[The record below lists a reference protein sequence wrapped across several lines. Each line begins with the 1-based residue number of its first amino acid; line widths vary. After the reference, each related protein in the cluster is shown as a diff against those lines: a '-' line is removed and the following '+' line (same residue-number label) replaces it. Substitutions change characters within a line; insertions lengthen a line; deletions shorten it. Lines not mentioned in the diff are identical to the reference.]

1 MIGAKTILK
10 TSAIVK
16 KTNVIK
22 TEANTSTAAE
32 AEAGICNAVN
42 NKVCVP
48 NVIPEL
54 QFPGYLL
61 AYYLKAF

>member
-10 TSAIVK
+10 TAAIVK

-22 TEANTSTAAE
+22 TEANTSTA